1 MRNNSE
7 IIDYMNKIREQK
19 HMSISELARK
29 TNVAKSSVSL
39 YFNKTRKFPLNR
51 LAAFANELGTSPE
64 KILNV
69 TPTNVDRVVKVPLIG
84 SITYDSTITTKP
96 NIDSYQEKHL
106 LIFQI
111 PIAFFCNVKT
121 ILWNLPFL
129 IMHWS

>member
-29 TNVAKSSVSL
+29 TNVAKSSASL

-51 LAAFANELGTSPE
+51 LAAFASALETSPE

-69 TPTNVDRVVKVPLIG
+69 TPTNVDRVVR
-84 SITYDSTITTKP
+84 S
-96 NIDSYQEKHL
+96 L
-106 LIFQI
+106 LLEVLHMILQLLTNQI
-111 PIAFFCNVKT
+111 
-121 ILWNLPFL
+121 
-129 IMHWS
+129 